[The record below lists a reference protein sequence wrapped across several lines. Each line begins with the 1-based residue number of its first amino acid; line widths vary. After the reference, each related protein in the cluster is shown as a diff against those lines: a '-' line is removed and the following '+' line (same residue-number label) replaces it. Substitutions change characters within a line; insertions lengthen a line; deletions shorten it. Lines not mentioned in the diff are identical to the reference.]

1 MALCQLDKR
10 TDNPAEKPAKKKK
23 KNEWDYLK
31 LGSHLAMNR
40 VPGFNFATRL
50 RKVILPLNH
59 LKGPHSKAIRLFA
72 ICHLPFHFCTVFAC
86 ELCED
91 ICTHNWNVKLLSAR
105 TLWSHWRR
113 IISLGY
119 GKNYDKTKWKSIR
132 RYQQQRQQKVTQS
145 RQLNYN
151 KQNSWLQLLPPYAT
165 KGQLAQRGQ
174 KTTYLCA
181 LSVSQSNAILHLT
194 LPPLPDR
201 VVELQE

>member
-10 TDNPAEKPAKKKK
+10 TDNPAEKPAKKK

-59 LKGPHSKAIRLFA
+59 LKGPPAKRSVYLPFA
-72 ICHLPFHFCTVFAC
+72 ICPFTFAQC
-86 ELCED
+86 LHVNYVN

-113 IISLGY
+113 IISVGY

-132 RYQQQRQQKVTQS
+132 RYQQQQQQKVTQS

-194 LPPLPDR
+194 LPPLSDR
-201 VVELQE
+201 VVEL